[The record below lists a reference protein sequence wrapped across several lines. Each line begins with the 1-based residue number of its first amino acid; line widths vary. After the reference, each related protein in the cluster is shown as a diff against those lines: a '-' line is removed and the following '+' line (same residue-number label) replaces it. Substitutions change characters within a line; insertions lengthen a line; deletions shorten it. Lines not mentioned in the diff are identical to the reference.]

1 MPRKKSNFFLELFR
15 IILQQLNFVF
25 QFRDK
30 SFERRLKVSS
40 IDSFPTENM
49 YRSSCDMD
57 WNGMPPLQ
65 MGTMVGLLL
74 ETDTFTNTFTSAF
87 TNTFTYRPLK

>member
-40 IDSFPTENM
+40 IDSFSTENM

-65 MGTMVGLLL
+65 MGTMVLP
-74 ETDTFTNTFTSAF
+74 ETDTFTSAF